1 MTNLNYAL
9 DNGLLFY
16 GTFAGVVG
24 LIGYSF
30 ITSYLNSFYVD
41 KGVQTDA
48 WEDYSDRP
56 SQIIEDSITSIDTM
70 TPGIYP
76 TQHIS
81 SQEI

>member
-48 WEDYSDRP
+48 
-56 SQIIEDSITSIDTM
+56 
-70 TPGIYP
+70 
-76 TQHIS
+76 
-81 SQEI
+81 